1 MKKFVLIGRSLQ
13 HSMSPQ
19 YFKQKIQSA
28 NIDADFQLC
37 DWDSLSKLYSFLSE
51 NIDIE
56 GFTVTS
62 PYKIAIL
69 DYLHEVDNTA
79 LQIGAVNVVKVQR
92 ENGLKLI
99 GFNTDCIGF
108 EHSLSENIDIQGKNV
123 IILGNGGAAQ
133 MAQFVLRPFC
143 EKVDVVS
150 RKKNKQC
157 ILYEELTSDILLKAD
172 VIINATPLGMLPNIA
187 SCPNID
193 YSLLTSKHLLFDM
206 IYNPSKT
213 LFLQK
218 GQFQGAKIVNGWDM
232 FCYQADAAWKIWNN

>member
-28 NIDADFQLC
+28 NIDGDFQLC
-37 DWDSLSKLYSFLSE
+37 DWNSLQNLYSFLEE
-51 NIDIE
+51 NLDIE
-56 GFTVTS
+56 GFTVTA

-69 DYLHEVDNTA
+69 DFLHEIDTTA
-79 LQIGAVNVVKVQR
+79 SQIGAVNVVQVKR

-133 MAQFVLRPFC
+133 MAQFVLSRFC
-143 EKVDVVS
+143 EKIYMVS
-150 RKKNKQC
+150 RKKNEQC
-157 ILYEELTSDILLKAD
+157 ILYEELTKEILLD
-172 VIINATPLGMLPNIA
+172 TDIIINATTLGMYPNVETY
-187 SCPNID
+187 PKID
-193 YSLLTSKHLLFDM
+193 YSLLTPKHLLFDM

-232 FCYQADAAWKIWNN
+232 FCYQADEAWKIWNN